1 MVLKQTLKETFFFKF
16 KFIYFNWRLV
26 TLQYES
32 TTFKTIIQ
40 LLSHVRLF
48 VTPWTAA
55 RQASLSFTV
64 SQSLLKLMSIDLVRP
79 SNHVILCHHL
89 LLLPSVFPSLRV
101 FSTELAFHIRWPK
114 YWSYAKLY
122 IIYSLLQFLKALHL
136 IFYFYDFL
144 LFLLTPLPSGDWS
157 KCPVSSLFKIN
168 FGKMLDPM
176 NVTLLLEVCY

>member
-64 SQSLLKLMSIDLVRP
+64 S
-79 SNHVILCHHL
+79 
-89 LLLPSVFPSLRV
+89 
-101 FSTELAFHIRWPK
+101 
-114 YWSYAKLY
+114 
-122 IIYSLLQFLKALHL
+122 
-136 IFYFYDFL
+136 
-144 LFLLTPLPSGDWS
+144 
-157 KCPVSSLFKIN
+157 
-168 FGKMLDPM
+168 
-176 NVTLLLEVCY
+176 